1 VYGYAH
7 GDQVILHLAGLLK
20 GHFSARLDFVGHVGG
35 DDFVVVMRSADWR
48 ERVVNV
54 LNRFAETVADFYSPE
69 HASAKSITATDRD
82 GRQRKYPLLTL
93 SVAALDSETIGATS
107 ADAVAHLLA
116 HVKKYAK
123 QQTGNS
129 FVLRSDDRIV
139 DLLAASRRQPPD
151 MLPMEQLMNSA

>member
-1 VYGYAH
+1 
-7 GDQVILHLAGLLK
+7 
-20 GHFSARLDFVGHVGG
+20 
-35 DDFVVVMRSADWR
+35 M
-48 ERVVNV
+48 
-54 LNRFAETVADFYSPE
+54 
-69 HASAKSITATDRD
+69 
-82 GRQRKYPLLTL
+82 LTL

-116 HVKKYAK
+116 HLKKYAK

-139 DLLAASRRQPPD
+139 DLLAAARRPPPD